1 MVVCHVRLWM
11 TQDNLPPP
19 APWQALAFKSLTAS
33 GDIAP
38 DTPPARNVIH
48 VSKMERHD
56 HVQRAVRGSDHGAA
70 LAEAGVEL
78 LAEDGSFGAVRRK
91 KPAID
96 PCSEMNQGKEDGRFW
111 AHDAPQSR
119 CSGLTRPAKAGCGG
133 SNWSCG
139 RDLFILWGNV
149 LLRRSL
155 RETTMKLYV
164 TFTSPY
170 ARLAR
175 IVVVEKG
182 LQ

>member
-1 MVVCHVRLWM
+1 MHDGRQL
-11 TQDNLPPP
+11 
-19 APWQALAFKSLTAS
+19 AAARALAGLGVQELTAS

-38 DTPPARNVIH
+38 PILRRLEIASVIH

-119 CSGLTRPAKAGCGG
+119 CSRLTRPAKAGCGG

-149 LLRRSL
+149 LVRRL
-155 RETTMKLYV
+155 V
-164 TFTSPY
+164 
-170 ARLAR
+170 
-175 IVVVEKG
+175 
-182 LQ
+182 

>member
-1 MVVCHVRLWM
+1 MVVCHVRLCM
-11 TQDNLPPP
+11 TEDNLPPP

-78 LAEDGSFGAVRRK
+78 LAEGGSFGAVCWK
-91 KPAID
+91 KPGPMPRDEPGKGRRRILGTRRATISMFALD
-96 PCSEMNQGKEDGRFW
+96 PTGQ
-111 AHDAPQSR
+111 
-119 CSGLTRPAKAGCGG
+119 AGCGG
-133 SNWSCG
+133 SSWCCG

-149 LLRRSL
+149 LVR
-155 RETTMKLYV
+155 
-164 TFTSPY
+164 
-170 ARLAR
+170 RLA
-175 IVVVEKG
+175 
-182 LQ
+182 